1 MHVPKEP
8 QHPSPPLPLR
18 LKSHPSILGGKNR
31 KEDAGGRGGWGVG
44 GVTVGQNIISIR
56 VEKKKKNKNN
66 QITTIIII
74 IIIVIDTMLLF
85 FSLNVTTRIQ
95 PNCNSHTHLQ
105 EICRKQL
112 IMEKKKNSTH
122 RDGERENNNNYYN
135 YNKLKLN

>member
-1 MHVPKEP
+1 M
-8 QHPSPPLPLR
+8 
-18 LKSHPSILGGKNR
+18 
-31 KEDAGGRGGWGVG
+31 GVG

-112 IMEKKKNSTH
+112 IMEKKIIQHTEMEKEKIIIIIIITIN
-122 RDGERENNNNYYN
+122 
-135 YNKLKLN
+135 